1 MTEVSTRPQ
10 QAAKPANP
18 SSASKVSRGSG
29 GSQPAAEPT
38 SASLIALTLRPEGA
52 KFNGNRIERAQEA
65 GFDWLKNTQLIGMV
79 CPDTGDEIARH
90 VVHNTDETF
99 GRLKEIQVHINPE
112 TCAWAWRAGRN
123 LMDRLNKYALLI
135 GGRVCDGLGQPLS
148 DEAIGA
154 IAEHIDSVM
163 AQRRNADRKAR
174 TVTLPSGEQRELSEL
189 SFAYEVVREAGEKKK
204 SYRKVHFDA
213 PALQIYEGR
222 ALGKQMAGEIVQF
235 YRKHK
240 TQRLDLGGI
249 LREAVQNLGPGFG
262 SYYKADVANVASGF
276 LDVIET
282 LIEVG
287 ARNLNPE
294 WLKYQIEHS
303 QSAHI
308 AWSNDKE
315 QRRAEFVERMRN
327 GKKAAAERRQ
337 DAKPAQ

>member
-1 MTEVSTRPQ
+1 MTEVCTRQ
-10 QAAKPANP
+10 QNTSKAAVA
-18 SSASKVSRGSG
+18 G
-29 GSQPAAEPT
+29 AESVAERPTLQPT
-38 SASLIALTLRPEGA
+38 SSTMIALSIRPEGE

-65 GFDWLKNTQLIGMV
+65 GFDWLKNSQLIGMV

-90 VVHNTDETF
+90 IVNRTDESF
-99 GRLKEIQVHINPE
+99 GQLKEIQVHIDPE
-112 TCAWAWRAGRN
+112 HCAWTWRAGRS

-135 GGRVCDGLGQPLS
+135 GGRVCDGLGQPLN

-163 AQRRNADRKAR
+163 EQRRNADRKAR

-189 SFAYEVVREAGEKKK
+189 SFVYAVVREAGERKK

-213 PALQIYEGR
+213 PALHIYEGR

-249 LREAVQNLGPGFG
+249 LREAVQSLGPGFG
-262 SYYKADVANVASGF
+262 SYYKADAANVASGF

-287 ARNLNPE
+287 ARHLNPE
-294 WLKYQIEHS
+294 WLRFQIEHS

-308 AWSNDKE
+308 DWSNDKE
-315 QRRAEFVERMRN
+315 QRRAEFVERMRS